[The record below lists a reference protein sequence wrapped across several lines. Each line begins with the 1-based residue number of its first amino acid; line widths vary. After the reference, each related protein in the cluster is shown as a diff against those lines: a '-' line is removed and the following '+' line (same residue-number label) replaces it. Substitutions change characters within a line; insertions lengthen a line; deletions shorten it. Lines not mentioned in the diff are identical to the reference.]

1 MFDKL
6 QKYAPMAVLTL
17 ALPFG
22 NAAAADGKKCDVSL
36 AVESPIGNKEVWD
49 TKAAIQAA
57 AAKQGVT
64 LDVLVYPGAPHVK
77 IVRNGQPGENFSISE
92 LSDAGK
98 KATQECLNGG
108 AQAATVSTP
117 DLSR

>member
-6 QKYAPMAVLTL
+6 QKYAPMTLLTL
-17 ALPFG
+17 ALPFT
-22 NAAAADGKKCDVSL
+22 AAAADGKKCDVSL

-49 TKAAIQAA
+49 TKAVVEDA
-57 AAKQGVT
+57 AAKQDVA
-64 LDVLVYPGAPHVK
+64 LKVLVYPGAPHVK

-92 LSDAGK
+92 FSDAGK

-108 AQAATVSTP
+108 AQAVTVSTP